1 MDRCFNGDLERKDLP
16 KNVNKEELY
25 GFLSDNKVLED
36 EKYAAI
42 YEDLLENEDWY
53 KEYFKEKLL
62 LNEKFDSKMMN
73 YYVSLAV
80 MDTIALTLM
89 VITRKYGAMPS
100 VVAVNVAGFITGKLI
115 PDICANRNMEQ
126 LKKDLEEKSSEYYRN
141 LILAQGLM
149 TEEFDM
155 ELKEVKNS
163 ELSRKLSLNKAI
175 RKNKGENYNERINR
189 YRWKWFSRRIYG
201 RRNI

>member
-1 MDRCFNGDLERKDLP
+1 MDRWFNKDLERKDLP
-16 KNVNKEELY
+16 KNVNSEELY
-25 GFLSDNKVLED
+25 GFLNDNKVLED
-36 EKYAAI
+36 EKYVAI

-62 LNEKFDSKMMN
+62 LNEKFDNKIMN

-89 VITRKYGAMPS
+89 IITRKYGAMPS

-115 PDICANRNMEQ
+115 PDICANSNMEQ
-126 LKKDLEEKSSEYYRN
+126 LKKNLEEKSSEYYKN

-149 TEEFDM
+149 AEEFDIK
-155 ELKEVKNS
+155 LKEVGNS

-175 RKNKGENYNERINR
+175 RKN
-189 YRWKWFSRRIYG
+189 
-201 RRNI
+201 

>member
-1 MDRCFNGDLERKDLP
+1 MDRWFNKDLERKDLL
-16 KNVNKEELY
+16 KNINEEELY
-25 GFLSDNKVLED
+25 GFLSDNKVLEG

-62 LNEKFDSKMMN
+62 LNEKFDSKIMN

-115 PDICANRNMEQ
+115 PDICANSNMEQ
-126 LKKDLEEKSSEYYRN
+126 LKKDLGEKSSEYYKN
-141 LILAQGLM
+141 LILAQGFM
-149 TEEFDM
+149 AEEFDIK
-155 ELKEVKNS
+155 LKEVGNS

-175 RKNKGENYNERINR
+175 RK
-189 YRWKWFSRRIYG
+189 S
-201 RRNI
+201 

>member
-1 MDRCFNGDLERKDLP
+1 MDRWFNKDLERKDLP

-25 GFLSDNKVLED
+25 GFLNDNKVLED
-36 EKYAAI
+36 EKYVAI

-53 KEYFKEKLL
+53 KEFFKEKLL
-62 LNEKFDSKMMN
+62 LNEKFDNRIMN

-89 VITRKYGAMPS
+89 IITRKYGAMPS
-100 VVAVNVAGFITGKLI
+100 VIAVNVAGFITGKLI

-126 LKKDLEEKSSEYYRN
+126 LKKNLEEKSSEYYKN
-141 LILAQGLM
+141 LILAHGLM
-149 TEEFDM
+149 TEEFDIK
-155 ELKEVKNS
+155 LKEVGNS

-175 RKNKGENYNERINR
+175 RKN
-189 YRWKWFSRRIYG
+189 
-201 RRNI
+201 

>member
-1 MDRCFNGDLERKDLP
+1 MDRWFNKDLERKDLP
-16 KNVNKEELY
+16 KNVNSEELY
-25 GFLSDNKVLED
+25 GFLNDNKVLED
-36 EKYAAI
+36 EKYVAI

-62 LNEKFDSKMMN
+62 LNEKFDNKIMN

-89 VITRKYGAMPS
+89 IITRKYGAMPS

-115 PDICANRNMEQ
+115 PDICANSNMEQ
-126 LKKDLEEKSSEYYRN
+126 LKKNLEEKSSEYYKN
-141 LILAQGLM
+141 LILSQGLM
-149 TEEFDM
+149 AEEFDIK
-155 ELKEVKNS
+155 LKELGNS

-175 RKNKGENYNERINR
+175 RKN
-189 YRWKWFSRRIYG
+189 
-201 RRNI
+201 

>member
-1 MDRCFNGDLERKDLP
+1 MDSWFNKDLERKDLP

-36 EKYAAI
+36 EKYVAI

-53 KEYFKEKLL
+53 KAYFKEKLL
-62 LNEKFDSKMMN
+62 LNEKFDSRIMN

-149 TEEFDM
+149 AEEFDIK
-155 ELKEVKNS
+155 LKEVGNS

-175 RKNKGENYNERINR
+175 RKN
-189 YRWKWFSRRIYG
+189 
-201 RRNI
+201 

>member
-1 MDRCFNGDLERKDLP
+1 MDRCFNGDLERKDLL
-16 KNVNKEELY
+16 KNINEEELY
-25 GFLSDNKVLED
+25 GFLSDNKVLEG

-62 LNEKFDSKMMN
+62 LNEKFDNKMMN

-89 VITRKYGAMPS
+89 VITRKYGAMPG
-100 VVAVNVAGFITGKLI
+100 VVVVNVAGFITGKLI
-115 PDICANRNMEQ
+115 PDICANSNMEQ
-126 LKKDLEEKSSEYYRN
+126 LKKNLEEKSSEYYKN

-149 TEEFDM
+149 AEEFDIK
-155 ELKEVKNS
+155 LKEVGNS

-175 RKNKGENYNERINR
+175 RK
-189 YRWKWFSRRIYG
+189 S
-201 RRNI
+201 

>member
-1 MDRCFNGDLERKDLP
+1 MDRWFNKDLERKDLP
-16 KNVNKEELY
+16 KNVNSEELY
-25 GFLSDNKVLED
+25 GFLNDNKVLED
-36 EKYAAI
+36 EKYVAI

-62 LNEKFDSKMMN
+62 LNEKFDNKIMN

-89 VITRKYGAMPS
+89 IITRKYGAMPS

-115 PDICANRNMEQ
+115 PDICANSNMEQ
-126 LKKDLEEKSSEYYRN
+126 LKKNLEEKSSEYYKN
-141 LILAQGLM
+141 LILSQGLM
-149 TEEFDM
+149 AEEFDIK
-155 ELKEVKNS
+155 LKEVGNS

-175 RKNKGENYNERINR
+175 RKN
-189 YRWKWFSRRIYG
+189 
-201 RRNI
+201 

>member
-1 MDRCFNGDLERKDLP
+1 MDSWFNKDLERKDLP

-25 GFLSDNKVLED
+25 GFLSDNKVLEG

-89 VITRKYGAMPS
+89 VITRKYGAMPG
-100 VVAVNVAGFITGKLI
+100 VVVVNVAGFITGKLI
-115 PDICANRNMEQ
+115 PDICVNSNMEQ
-126 LKKDLEEKSSEYYRN
+126 LKKNLEEKSSEYYRN
-141 LILAQGLM
+141 LIFAQGLM
-149 TEEFDM
+149 TEEFDIK
-155 ELKEVKNS
+155 LKEVGNS

-175 RKNKGENYNERINR
+175 RKN
-189 YRWKWFSRRIYG
+189 
-201 RRNI
+201 

>member
-1 MDRCFNGDLERKDLP
+1 MDRWFNKDLERKDLL
-16 KNVNKEELY
+16 KNINEEELY
-25 GFLSDNKVLED
+25 GFLSDNKVLEG

-89 VITRKYGAMPS
+89 VITRKYGAMPG

-126 LKKDLEEKSSEYYRN
+126 LKKNLEEKSSEYYRN

-155 ELKEVKNS
+155 ELKEVGNS

-175 RKNKGENYNERINR
+175 RKN
-189 YRWKWFSRRIYG
+189 
-201 RRNI
+201 

>member
-1 MDRCFNGDLERKDLP
+1 MDRWFNKDLERKDLL
-16 KNVNKEELY
+16 KNINEEELY
-25 GFLSDNKVLED
+25 GFLSDNKVLEG

-89 VITRKYGAMPS
+89 IITRKYGAMPG

-115 PDICANRNMEQ
+115 PDSNMEQ
-126 LKKDLEEKSSEYYRN
+126 LKKNLEEKSSEYYKN

-155 ELKEVKNS
+155 ELKEVGNS

-175 RKNKGENYNERINR
+175 RKN
-189 YRWKWFSRRIYG
+189 
-201 RRNI
+201 

>member
-16 KNVNKEELY
+16 KNVNAEELY
-25 GFLSDNKVLED
+25 SFLSENKGLED

-62 LNEKFDSKMMN
+62 LNEKFDSKIMN

-89 VITRKYGAMPS
+89 VITRKYGAMPG

-115 PDICANRNMEQ
+115 PDIYANSNMEQ
-126 LKKDLEEKSSEYYRN
+126 LKKSLEEKSSEYYGN
-141 LILAQGLM
+141 LILAQGI
-149 TEEFDM
+149 TDDEFDT
-155 ELKEVKNS
+155 ELKKVKNS

-175 RKNKGENYNERINR
+175 RKN
-189 YRWKWFSRRIYG
+189 
-201 RRNI
+201 

>member
-1 MDRCFNGDLERKDLP
+1 MDRCFNGELERKDLL
-16 KNVNKEELY
+16 KNINEEELY

-89 VITRKYGAMPS
+89 VITRKYGAMPG

-115 PDICANRNMEQ
+115 PDICANSNMEQ
-126 LKKDLEEKSSEYYRN
+126 LKKDLGEKSSEYYKN

-155 ELKEVKNS
+155 ELKEVGNS

-175 RKNKGENYNERINR
+175 RK
-189 YRWKWFSRRIYG
+189 S
-201 RRNI
+201 